1 FSHLQRSAQRF
12 GKQLVGHFMY
22 PRRSH
27 LFWIA
32 IDEGSSLLVEIDAER
47 LFDQRLARP
56 QCRQVML
63 AITKPDDAVLL
74 AARSIVGR
82 TAREAASKRRSVAPV
97 GKEHLPPDR
106 MQVFEPPCDFLRRGG
121 VGVGDEAEMGGSDL
135 MVLARRKTVLRH

>member
-1 FSHLQRSAQRF
+1 RSVASILQTIGIVAAEQAVAILPPQRLHEQRDPFDDPQVLPFSHLQRSAQRF

-63 AITKPDDAVLL
+63 AITKPDDAVL
-74 AARSIVGR
+74 
-82 TAREAASKRRSVAPV
+82 
-97 GKEHLPPDR
+97 
-106 MQVFEPPCDFLRRGG
+106 
-121 VGVGDEAEMGGSDL
+121 
-135 MVLARRKTVLRH
+135 